1 MSKSKEWFWSL
12 IDLFL
17 AILIITGLFSIK
29 AINRYEDSLAAT
41 RTISIGAEGKITAV
55 PDIAVVSFSEVTEGK
70 DPEKIADENNKK
82 INAAI
87 DLVKEEGIDAKD
99 IKTTA
104 YNLYPLYE
112 YDEDKRATFISG
124 YTLTQTIQLKIR
136 DFSKIGKILGALPTL
151 GINQIGTL
159 SFDVDDQDKYLN
171 DARKIAFEK
180 AFAKAREMAKQ
191 NKVHIKRV
199 VTFNE
204 SQGGYLYPIYR
215 ESSIG
220 VASSAAKS
228 PQIEAGSQ
236 EITVNV
242 SVTYEIE

>member
-17 AILIITGLFSIK
+17 VVLIIVGLFSIK
-29 AINRYEDSLAAT
+29 AISRYEDSLAAT
-41 RTISIGAEGKITAV
+41 RTISISAEGKVTVV

-87 DLVKEEGIDAKD
+87 DLVKKEGIDAKD

-104 YNLYPLYE
+104 YNLYPRYE

-136 DFSKIGKILGALPTL
+136 DFSKIGKILGDLPAL

-180 AFAKAREMAKQ
+180 AFSKAREMAKQ
-191 NKVHIKRV
+191 NKVRIKRV

-204 SQGGYLYPIYR
+204 SQGGYPYPVYR
-215 ESSIG
+215 ESIG
-220 VASSAAKS
+220 AASLVAKS